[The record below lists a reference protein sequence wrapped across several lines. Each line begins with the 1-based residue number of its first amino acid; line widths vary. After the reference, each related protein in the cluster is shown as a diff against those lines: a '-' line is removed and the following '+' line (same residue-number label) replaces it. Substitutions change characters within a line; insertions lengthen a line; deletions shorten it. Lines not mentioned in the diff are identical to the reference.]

1 MLQPDELN
9 RISGGVVD
17 EAVRIHID
25 LGPGLM
31 ESVYEVVLAKKLAD
45 RGLKVIRQRP
55 VPITYE
61 GHTFEEAFRL
71 DLLVEDQV
79 VVELKSVEE
88 LAPVHFKQVLTYLRL
103 LDLRVG
109 LLINFGAPVLKEG
122 IHRIVNKF

>member
-9 RISGGVVD
+9 RITGGVVD

-25 LGPGLM
+25 PGPGLM

>member
-25 LGPGLM
+25 PGPGLM